1 MRRYTEAQILRL
13 GAITLVALLLVI
25 AAAFNLSKFPGFRGQ
40 TYRAELSDASGLHKG
55 NMVQVAG
62 IRSGR
67 VQDVTIEDGKVL
79 VTFEV
84 DPGIEFGTESGASV
98 EVLNLLGEKY
108 LELTP
113 RGPGQMSDNATIPLD
128 RTESAYDIVGVLGDL
143 TTTTERID
151 TERLEVALDTVAD
164 TVEASGPELQATFRG
179 ISRLSRTISTRDE
192 QLRTLLDSSA
202 GVSGLLEQRRD
213 DLVAVM
219 RNGDLVFRE
228 LRQRKEAVHR
238 LLVNARNLARELR
251 GVAKDNQKQ
260 IGPALKELDDVLSFL
275 VSKEKELKATLA
287 AYGPYADILGDVIGT
302 GPWFDAYVVNFASLA
317 TGEFTDV
324 EPAD

>member
-13 GAITLVALLLVI
+13 GAITLVVMLLIV
-25 AAAFNLSKFPGFRGQ
+25 AAAFNLSKFPGFAGQ
-40 TYRAELSDASGLHKG
+40 TYRAEFSDASGLHRG

-84 DPGIEFGTESGASV
+84 DADVQFGNESEASV

-113 RGPGQMSDNATIPLD
+113 RGSGQMADDSTIPLE

-151 TERLEVALDTVAD
+151 TEQLKAALNTVSD
-164 TVEASGPELQATFRG
+164 MVEASGPELDAAFQG
-179 ISRLSRTISTRDE
+179 ISRLSQTISSRDE
-192 QLRTLLDSSA
+192 ELQVLLESSA
-202 GVSGLLEQRRD
+202 GVTDLLQARSK
-213 DLVAVM
+213 DLVEVM
-219 RNGDLVFRE
+219 KNGDLVFQE
-228 LRQRKEAVHR
+228 LRARKDAVHR

-251 GVAKDNQKQ
+251 GVAADNQKQ

-302 GPWFDAYVVNFASLA
+302 GPWFDAYVVNFAAFA
-317 TGEFTDV
+317 TGEFRDV
-324 EPAD
+324 QGE

>member
-1 MRRYTEAQILRL
+1 MRRYSEAQILRM
-13 GAITLVALLLVI
+13 GAITLVAMLLVV

-84 DPGIEFGTESGASV
+84 DPGIEFGTESEASV

-113 RGPGQMSDNATIPLD
+113 SGPGQMADGATIPLD

-143 TTTTERID
+143 TSTTERID
-151 TERLEVALDTVAD
+151 TDRLEVALDTVAD
-164 TVEASGPELQATFRG
+164 TVEASGPELQATFEG
-179 ISRLSRTISTRDE
+179 VSRLSRTISTRDE

-213 DLVAVM
+213 DLVQVM
-219 RNGDLVFRE
+219 RHGDLVFTE
-228 LRQRKEAVHR
+228 LRRRKEAVHR

-251 GVAKDNQKQ
+251 GVAQDNQEQ

-317 TGEFTDV
+317 TGEFVDV
-324 EPAD
+324 EEAE